1 MLSDDIIGSPAEH
14 IKKPVPFDSATDS
27 TTNLLGN
34 PLSALFSTQEVLGR
48 EGVRMEEVSVL
59 LSEHFLC

>member
-1 MLSDDIIGSPAEH
+1 MLSNDIIGSPAEH

>member
-34 PLSALFSTQEVLGR
+34 PLSALFSTQEVLWR